1 MNHTQ
6 ILKRSWN
13 ILWSYKTL
21 WVFGI
26 LLARTTAEAVSP
38 RFQGNVSTP
47 APQQLRPIPEEEL
60 QGLPD
65 DVRQAVEEL
74 DRELTNGV
82 PRDVINTIIGI
93 VIALVCLTL
102 VILIV
107 SAFVHYISQT
117 ALIRMV
123 DRYEATGEKADWRAG
138 FRLGWSRPAL
148 RLFLIDLLI
157 FLAVFTVV
165 ILLFAL
171 AAVPLLLSILL
182 GGLAIIAGTLMTIG
196 LGMLAV
202 FAAIVLRALVVMT
215 REVTY
220 RECVLRGRGVIE
232 SIRSG
237 IATLRANMR
246 NVFLMWLLLLA
257 IQIIYFVAAIPVVF
271 LLLALGLVVGGIAG
285 ALLYLALQG
294 GSILTAILAG
304 VILGVLLLL
313 AVVGIPMTFLR
324 GLRAT
329 YLSTAWTLAYREI
342 PAAVSEGDPAK

>member
-26 LLARTTAEAVSP
+26 LLALTTAEAVSP